1 MIPDSP
7 AVASKLHMHLSMQL
21 RGRSLRSRP
30 VRDFVTA
37 VQQDANRSDRPGV
50 RGEQTASAMETKLS
64 DLEQRI
70 DDLLASMDE
79 RSRDTKNVEVDS
91 KQGEKTR

>member
-1 MIPDSP
+1 MDKSSQKMTGGGSDPDF
-7 AVASKLHMHLSMQL
+7 A
-21 RGRSLRSRP
+21 
-30 VRDFVTA
+30 
-37 VQQDANRSDRPGV
+37 QDANRSDRPGV